1 MSFVLIPFLSSVVV
15 VVILRGFYSF
25 CLNIKFVMIWSHIK
39 VEPSSQSV
47 CPIQK
52 DGADS
57 SFKDILGLKDILVLQ
72 NF

>member
-1 MSFVLIPFLSSVVV
+1 MSFALIPFLPSVVV
-15 VVILRGFYSF
+15 VVILRGYFSF
-25 CLNIKFVMIWSHIK
+25 CLNIKFVMIWRHIK

-47 CPIQK
+47 CPIQY
-52 DGADS
+52 DGADF